1 MNKKIDAGSSC
12 IYFFIF
18 LCGKITGSLFVREN
32 GEIKKIY
39 RRVGGTE
46 S

>member
-1 MNKKIDAGSSC
+1 MLGISS

-18 LCGKITGSLFVREN
+18 LCGKITDSLFKREN
-32 GEIKKIY
+32 GKIKKVIPQ
-39 RRVGGTE
+39 VGGTE

>member
-1 MNKKIDAGSSC
+1 MNKKIDAGSSS
-12 IYFFIF
+12 IYFFSF
-18 LCGKITGSLFVREN
+18 LCGKITDSLFERKN
-32 GEIKKIY
+32 GKIKKIY